1 MKFTELPLQSRP
13 KIRSIGEKL
22 PKSLRTQKKAH
33 ALHIMNH
40 NLRSILSEPCVL
52 HLLVLFIIFDPLLT
66 LLLVKS

>member
-1 MKFTELPLQSRP
+1 MKLSEFRPQSPP
-13 KIRSIGEKL
+13 KIHSIGEKL
-22 PKSLRTQKKAH
+22 PNSLRTQKKTH